1 MRNLGTRFNESNII
15 EVHGGNETELAQA
28 STILCKAMEV
38 SLNCG
43 FSPSEEKIFDAF
55 IEWYKQIDP
64 KRPYKC
70 SAPAYGYVNLN
81 TGINLL
87 FLIAVPY
94 EGCRG
99 GIINLGALRRVKLV
113 PDQFD

>member
-1 MRNLGTRFNESNII
+1 MRNLGTRFNESNIV
-15 EVHGGNETELAQA
+15 EVHGGNEEELAQA

-38 SLNCG
+38 SLNMG
-43 FSPSEEKIFDAF
+43 FTPSEERIFDAF

-64 KRPYKC
+64 TRPYHC
-70 SAPAYGYVNLN
+70 TAPAYGYVNLN

-87 FLIAVPY
+87 FLISVPF

-99 GIINLGALRRVKLV
+99 GVISLDALRLVRLV
-113 PDQFD
+113 PDQLD